1 MLLLALV
8 PVLSATA
15 DTWTNRAGHV
25 ITARLVAIEGEQIVL
40 QHTNGR
46 TWRLPLSSLHP
57 ADQQRAREQ
66 TGTEPI
72 PSELSAC
79 LTQAQEDIHRAAQFL
94 HGGRITP
101 EEYAARCEMVLQ
113 RFEHLGRQTLKD
125 GGEKPDDKL
134 LERLKQRLAK
144 EQHSAEKSP
153 PTR

>member
-1 MLLLALV
+1 LLSLFS
-8 PVLSATA
+8 VLSADA

-25 ITARLVAIEGEQIVL
+25 IAARLVGIEGEQVVL

-94 HGGRITP
+94 HRGKITP
-101 EEYAARCEMVLQ
+101 EEYAARCEAVRQ
-113 RFEHLGRQTLKD
+113 RFEHLGRQALKD
-125 GGEKPDDKL
+125 RGEELHDEL
-134 LERLKQRLAK
+134 LDRLKQRLAEDQQRVERSVPK
-144 EQHSAEKSP
+144 Q
-153 PTR
+153 